1 MKAILKKWW
10 FWLIVILSV
19 VYVIGKISD
28 MPSSEDKAKA
38 KAMYSLM
45 GMSGYGKCMAAADY
59 GVNNP
64 FEFPPGSGNKTVG
77 SRMQHLYKVM
87 QAQHDY
93 LIDSGKMESELFN
106 AQATAAT
113 AINREAIANR
123 VSAAIAYGYPSSE
136 CMDAMDAASSVEMKK
151 VTPPPATPAA
161 VTPAAPVEAP
171 VAAPAPIVSQAAVVD
186 STPFS
191 PSFDCAKASS
201 QQEKL
206 VCSDRELSKLDV
218 QLSQAYTKAKDKSA
232 DVNALKKTQIDW
244 IKSSRACS
252 DKACLVDSYKKR
264 ISELQ

>member
-1 MKAILKKWW
+1 MKSILKKWW
-10 FWLIVILSV
+10 FWLLVILCL
-19 VYVIGKISD
+19 VYVIGKVSD

-38 KAMYSLM
+38 KSMYSSM
-45 GMSGYGKCMAAADY
+45 GMSGYGKCMAAADW

-64 FEFPPGSGNKTVG
+64 IEWPPGSGKKEVG
-77 SRMQHLYKVM
+77 GRLLHLYKVM

-106 AQATAAT
+106 AQSTAAT
-113 AINREAIANR
+113 AINREAMENR
-123 VSAAIAYGYPSSE
+123 VNMAIAYGFPQKE
-136 CMDAMDAASSVEMKK
+136 CMDAMDAASSVEIKK
-151 VTPPPATPAA
+151 VTPPPPPPAA
-161 VTPAAPVEAP
+161 TTTAPPVEAP
-171 VAAPAPIVSQAAVVD
+171 VTASAPIAPQASVVD
-186 STPFS
+186 NSPFS
-191 PSFDCAKASS
+191 PSFDCTKASN

-218 QLSQAYTKAKDKSA
+218 QLSQAYGKAKDKSS

-252 DKACLVDSYKKR
+252 DKACLVDAYKKR